1 VDYRLY
7 RAIDDLASRHTTFAH
22 AVSRLETYGVV
33 LYALATIGL
42 CLLAR
47 PGGPRRW
54 KLASASALVSCGLAL
69 LVNRVIADLWHRP
82 RPYEAHPSAYHLT
95 SSHDPSFPS
104 DHASAS
110 LAIAFA
116 VVAFDAV
123 AGLGFLAAAILIS
136 VGRLFV
142 GAHYPGDLLGSGL
155 VALASAALVVTSGR
169 RFLEGAVRL
178 VERAT
183 DPVVALVPRRG
194 RAVGS
199 VISVVDA
206 RRAVLAAAVTLTA
219 GMLAL
224 AILLLEQTFD

>member
-7 RAIDDLASRHTTFAH
+7 RAFDDLAARHTGFAH
-22 AVSRLETYGVV
+22 AVSWLESYGVV
-33 LYALATIGL
+33 LYAVATVAL
-42 CLLAR
+42 WLLAR

-69 LVNRVIADLWHRP
+69 LVNRVIADVWHRP
-82 RPYEAHPSAYHLT
+82 RPYETHPQAYHLT

-104 DHASAS
+104 DHASAA

-116 VVAFDAV
+116 VVAFDTATGLAFLGAAV
-123 AGLGFLAAAILIS
+123 LIS

-142 GAHYPGDLLGSGL
+142 GAHYPGDLLGSGV
-155 VALASAALVVTSGR
+155 VALLSAGLVVSSGR
-169 RFLEGAVRL
+169 RFVEGAVRL

-183 DPVVALVPRRG
+183 DPVAALVPRVHPR
-194 RAVGS
+194 RHSALAA
-199 VISVVDA
+199 VDA
-206 RRAVLAAAVTLTA
+206 RRTVLAATVTLTIA
-219 GMLAL
+219 TLAL